1 MRRPS
6 KLPRPVR
13 VTSIKPHF
21 AALHRTFLSLIIGTN
36 GSIPLILHYSIVLAV
51 KSDEVEAL
59 QAQCYALAQS
69 DQFAPL
75 LDLVSSTTLL
85 PKDQVVFQKAYCMY
99 RLSRHQEALKLIA
112 SVQNPSVHL
121 KHLEAQAVRT
131 LFIKISFS
139 QWLPTLPR

>member
-1 MRRPS
+1 M
-6 KLPRPVR
+6 K
-13 VTSIKPHF
+13 
-21 AALHRTFLSLIIGTN
+21 A
-36 GSIPLILHYSIVLAV
+36 
-51 KSDEVEAL
+51 DEVEAL

-121 KHLEAQAVRT
+121 KHLEAQAVCSLYRNHLLIHLIYT
-131 LFIKISFS
+131 ITMDLSYFN
-139 QWLPTLPR
+139 T